1 MAWLTFLAGANAH
14 AVTSFSQ
21 AFSPATIAVGNVTTL
36 TYTIDNTTGV
46 TSLQNPDFTNTLPAN
61 MVVANPANIR
71 WNGFSN
77 DGSGVPD
84 PNGRNGSINVTAAS
98 GAGSIALA
106 TNGISIPVGA
116 TSTLSVDVT
125 VLAGAP
131 AVLNNTLT
139 LSDDNGVIDTS
150 AGTLNVVQIVTTFS
164 KAFSPLTVDPEEI
177 STLTYTIDNTSNGS
191 NIGVLSFTDTLPP
204 EVTIANPS
212 NLTHSGFKEAAPGY
226 IEQISAI
233 AGNAGENSV
242 RLSSSQFITIEA
254 GATATINVDVVASA
268 AGSYSSTTGLL
279 TSNLGTIGS
288 ASAALT
294 VRMPDTLSL
303 TKSFLVNPAVPG
315 KTSQIKYTIKN
326 LHREH
331 TITDIVFSDDL
342 NGALPGLAATG
353 LPKNDICGTGSTLT
367 GTGIV
372 NLGGGSLAP
381 GESCEITVDVSVPIA
396 DGSFTS
402 TTSTITGTMNGGLTT
417 GKVASDILTVKSLPE
432 ISLRFTNTPIAQGD
446 IANLEF
452 TVVNTS
458 TAHNVSDIA
467 FSIPIEAFFDGASI
481 SALPTPNP
489 GFLGAGS
496 LATYEDGQVNISG
509 GSLVATGSNGR
520 AANGTFVLAIQ
531 MPESGP
537 TGNFVNSVNDL
548 TATING
554 ESLTAASAS
563 ATLTVLPV
571 VRMSKFFE
579 AAVTE
584 NTTVELTYNLSLDVA
599 ADTDATDITFTDDL
613 SNVIAG
619 SVLNP
624 TVQSQTDIC
633 GNGSTLIFDP
643 ATSKLTL
650 SSGILT
656 PGQELEFTVTLQIP
670 AGAAIG
676 EYSTSSSTVASTI
689 NGISMTGPAASAT
702 LKVIPD
708 FDFTVSYIGGPFL
721 PGETAV
727 LRYSLTNNTGE
738 DATGI
743 AFTHNLTDVLFS
755 AALNETFPIA
765 SWSGTGSDLVR
776 AGSLLIFSAGT
787 LRAGSTTSIDLSHDI
802 PNTGVA
808 SAGQYPTSTTS
819 SPTLSLATTGA
830 TTISP
835 ASAILNITSPTPPS
849 VTINQASSQDD
860 PASGNT
866 TLFTV
871 VFSEAVSGF
880 EDVSDVT
887 VAGSAGEVATSMVI
901 SEVTPNDGTTYT
913 VSLGGFPSGT
923 SGSVSVS
930 IPSGAAISNSNALGN
945 AASSSTDNTVIL
957 EGDREIPT
965 LSLAITESSI
975 SENGGTSLVTVSRNT
990 STVAP
995 LTVDLASIDTG
1006 EATVPANVIIPA
1018 GQTSTTFTVTGVD
1031 EMLVDLTQ
1039 NVQITASAT
1048 GFRSGKDTLD
1058 ISNDDSATL
1067 SINDL
1072 TSNEGNA
1079 GTTTFTLVVTLDN
1092 AVDAP
1097 LTLDYTTVDG
1107 TGTTADNDYSSS
1119 TGTLNFTGAAGET
1132 QTFNVSVNGDAKVE
1146 LDETFL
1152 VNLSNLN
1159 ASGRAVT
1166 IPDSQGV
1173 GTITNDDAATL
1184 SVNDVVVAEGDSGTS
1199 TLTFTVSL
1207 DTQVDT
1213 PLAVD
1218 FATADGSGTTAD
1230 NDYSSSTGTLNF
1242 TGTAGET
1249 QTFNVSAN
1257 GDAKVELDETFL
1269 VNLSNLGAAG
1279 RVVTILDSQG
1289 VGSITNDD
1297 AAMFSIDDVT
1307 HEEGNTGNK
1316 IYNFTVTLNN
1326 EVDVSLS
1333 VDIATDD
1340 YTATI
1345 ADNDYI
1351 KAKSTLNFDGNLGES
1366 REMTVLVRGDTK
1378 VELDETF
1385 VMNLS
1390 NVQAAGRA
1398 VTISDSQG
1406 LGELINDDAAT
1417 LAINDVTHKE
1427 GDADTTTYTF
1437 TVTLNNEVD
1446 TTLSVDVATAD
1457 GAGTTADSDYLS
1469 TEGTLSF
1476 VGKSGESKTI
1486 VVSVIGDKNVELDE
1500 SFSVNL
1506 SNMNATGRAVTIS
1519 DAQGLGTVINDD
1531 AAGLS
1536 INDLAINEGAEGIT
1550 SLTLTVSLN
1559 AQVDAALTV
1568 DFATTDG
1575 TATVADGDYTAEADT
1590 LTFAGTLDE
1599 TQSIMISVNGDPRIE
1614 GDENFEVNLVNI
1626 QSSGRTVDFVK
1637 SSATAT
1643 ILNDDQAD
1651 LVIEPALDLIT
1662 NEEGKLAF
1670 FHLSLQS
1677 QPTHD
1682 VTVSMESSDTSEGM
1696 IESSAVLD
1704 FTPDNWD
1711 SPQQVTVKGID
1722 DLQADG
1728 DISYMIVLNR
1738 LISDDSLF
1746 DGVDPQDVSLTNL
1759 DDLNEA
1765 PLSAAQFLTTEE
1777 DTHLPIILA
1786 GSDVDG
1792 DPLQANIKILPLNGL
1807 LYQTSDGTSLGDLI
1821 TEIST
1826 TITHP
1831 ENRVIYVP
1839 SANQHGA
1846 NLGDFS
1852 FTVFD
1857 GLTTSVSAVVSID
1870 VIPVND
1876 PPTHKIPE
1884 PLSLPEDTPLEF
1896 GLKHDLEIRV
1906 TDVDAHYGEVETT
1919 LQSDFGKITLIN
1931 TDGLNFSHGD
1941 GVANAIMTFRG
1952 RVSDINAALE
1962 DILFTPTLDL
1972 TGPISIEITTND
1984 LGNTGD
1990 QGAKETSDQLLID
2003 YTPVNDPPYIATI
2016 APIKTQKNE
2025 AVVVVFAVLDSDNE
2039 SLSVQVAASVG
2050 PEVLF
2055 DPVQGIT
2062 LEPLAESLLYHVLT
2076 LTPRFDATG
2085 FGTVTLQLTDGT
2097 SNTTQQIDVTVG
2109 SDIETSLIDFSD
2121 SLQGLEDEILKATLG
2136 IQDGAFE
2143 EESLQVSAQ
2152 FSNPD
2157 VISPE
2162 GIQLVAVDGGYEL
2175 QLTPVANAHGNGIL
2189 SLTVSDVSKT
2199 LMRELPV
2206 SILSVPDA
2214 PQIETVLDFSSFS
2227 NELITIELSV
2237 SDVDTPVSEV
2247 ELTLTSNFEKL
2258 FPTDG
2263 IKLEG
2268 QSDLRVAT
2276 ISPALDQVGIA
2287 EVVALAVDNEGM
2299 QHSERFQIQVI
2310 AEDKPAPKPTSIRF
2324 VPQESTSQ
2332 REKPALI
2339 ISWMGDLNLFGAQS
2353 VTGPYIFIESVSS
2366 PYEIPTSSEFKFF
2379 KFFAP

>member
-1 MAWLTFLAGANAH
+1 
-14 AVTSFSQ
+14 
-21 AFSPATIAVGNVTTL
+21 
-36 TYTIDNTTGV
+36 
-46 TSLQNPDFTNTLPAN
+46 
-61 MVVANPANIR
+61 
-71 WNGFSN
+71 
-77 DGSGVPD
+77 
-84 PNGRNGSINVTAAS
+84 
-98 GAGSIALA
+98 
-106 TNGISIPVGA
+106 
-116 TSTLSVDVT
+116 
-125 VLAGAP
+125 
-131 AVLNNTLT
+131 
-139 LSDDNGVIDTS
+139 
-150 AGTLNVVQIVTTFS
+150 
-164 KAFSPLTVDPEEI
+164 
-177 STLTYTIDNTSNGS
+177 
-191 NIGVLSFTDTLPP
+191 
-204 EVTIANPS
+204 
-212 NLTHSGFKEAAPGY
+212 
-226 IEQISAI
+226 
-233 AGNAGENSV
+233 
-242 RLSSSQFITIEA
+242 
-254 GATATINVDVVASA
+254 
-268 AGSYSSTTGLL
+268 
-279 TSNLGTIGS
+279 
-288 ASAALT
+288 
-294 VRMPDTLSL
+294 
-303 TKSFLVNPAVPG
+303 
-315 KTSQIKYTIKN
+315 
-326 LHREH
+326 
-331 TITDIVFSDDL
+331 
-342 NGALPGLAATG
+342 
-353 LPKNDICGTGSTLT
+353 
-367 GTGIV
+367 
-372 NLGGGSLAP
+372 
-381 GESCEITVDVSVPIA
+381 
-396 DGSFTS
+396 
-402 TTSTITGTMNGGLTT
+402 
-417 GKVASDILTVKSLPE
+417 
-432 ISLRFTNTPIAQGD
+432 
-446 IANLEF
+446 
-452 TVVNTS
+452 
-458 TAHNVSDIA
+458 
-467 FSIPIEAFFDGASI
+467 
-481 SALPTPNP
+481 
-489 GFLGAGS
+489 
-496 LATYEDGQVNISG
+496 
-509 GSLVATGSNGR
+509 
-520 AANGTFVLAIQ
+520 
-531 MPESGP
+531 
-537 TGNFVNSVNDL
+537 
-548 TATING
+548 
-554 ESLTAASAS
+554 
-563 ATLTVLPV
+563 
-571 VRMSKFFE
+571 
-579 AAVTE
+579 
-584 NTTVELTYNLSLDVA
+584 
-599 ADTDATDITFTDDL
+599 
-613 SNVIAG
+613 
-619 SVLNP
+619 
-624 TVQSQTDIC
+624 
-633 GNGSTLIFDP
+633 
-643 ATSKLTL
+643 
-650 SSGILT
+650 
-656 PGQELEFTVTLQIP
+656 
-670 AGAAIG
+670 
-676 EYSTSSSTVASTI
+676 
-689 NGISMTGPAASAT
+689 
-702 LKVIPD
+702 
-708 FDFTVSYIGGPFL
+708 
-721 PGETAV
+721 
-727 LRYSLTNNTGE
+727 
-738 DATGI
+738 
-743 AFTHNLTDVLFS
+743 
-755 AALNETFPIA
+755 
-765 SWSGTGSDLVR
+765 
-776 AGSLLIFSAGT
+776 
-787 LRAGSTTSIDLSHDI
+787 
-802 PNTGVA
+802 
-808 SAGQYPTSTTS
+808 
-819 SPTLSLATTGA
+819 
-830 TTISP
+830 
-835 ASAILNITSPTPPS
+835 
-849 VTINQASSQDD
+849 
-860 PASGNT
+860 
-866 TLFTV
+866 
-871 VFSEAVSGF
+871 
-880 EDVSDVT
+880 
-887 VAGSAGEVATSMVI
+887 
-901 SEVTPNDGTTYT
+901 
-913 VSLGGFPSGT
+913 
-923 SGSVSVS
+923 
-930 IPSGAAISNSNALGN
+930 
-945 AASSSTDNTVIL
+945 
-957 EGDREIPT
+957 
-965 LSLAITESSI
+965 
-975 SENGGTSLVTVSRNT
+975 
-990 STVAP
+990 
-995 LTVDLASIDTG
+995 
-1006 EATVPANVIIPA
+1006 
-1018 GQTSTTFTVTGVD
+1018 
-1031 EMLVDLTQ
+1031 
-1039 NVQITASAT
+1039 
-1048 GFRSGKDTLD
+1048 
-1058 ISNDDSATL
+1058 
-1067 SINDL
+1067 
-1072 TSNEGNA
+1072 
-1079 GTTTFTLVVTLDN
+1079 
-1092 AVDAP
+1092 
-1097 LTLDYTTVDG
+1097 
-1107 TGTTADNDYSSS
+1107 
-1119 TGTLNFTGAAGET
+1119 
-1132 QTFNVSVNGDAKVE
+1132 
-1146 LDETFL
+1146 
-1152 VNLSNLN
+1152 
-1159 ASGRAVT
+1159 
-1166 IPDSQGV
+1166 
-1173 GTITNDDAATL
+1173 
-1184 SVNDVVVAEGDSGTS
+1184 VNDVVVAEGDSGTS

-1249 QTFNVSAN
+1249 QTFNVSVN

-1269 VNLSNLGAAG
+1269 VNLSNLNASG
-1279 RVVTILDSQG
+1279 RAVTIPDSQG
-1289 VGSITNDD
+1289 EGSITNDD

-1307 HEEGNTGNK
+1307 QEEGNTGNK

-1351 KAKSTLNFDGNLGES
+1351 KAKSTLNFDGKLGES
-1366 REMTVLVRGDTK
+1366 REMTVFVRGDTK

-2332 REKPALI
+2332 REKPALV